1 MSIAFKSTI
10 APAILALFLGLAAA
24 SAAARAS
31 ADQTDRWTYD
41 IDKEDAEMGDYS
53 GWNSGADRMD
63 ARSGYDFGRTF
74 GCGRPAGSGQ
84 DDGQTPANSGRSGPI
99 PPVGSS
105 QPKDRNTFNDRQG
118 TTPGTT

>member
-1 MSIAFKSTI
+1 MTIAFKSTI
-10 APAILALFLGLAAA
+10 APAVLAVFLGLAAA
-24 SAAARAS
+24 SPAARAF

-74 GCGRPAGSGQ
+74 DCGRPAGSGQ
-84 DDGQTPANSGRSGPI
+84 DDGQTPAGQHNPTNVRFGSGADI
-99 PPVGSS
+99 
-105 QPKDRNTFNDRQG
+105 NTRPENG
-118 TTPGTT
+118 LL

>member
-74 GCGRPAGSGQ
+74 GCSRPAGSGQ

-118 TTPGTT
+118 TTPRTT

>member
-1 MSIAFKSTI
+1 MTI
-10 APAILALFLGLAAA
+10 AIKSNIVLSTLAVFLGLAAA
-24 SAAARAS
+24 SPAARAF

-41 IDKEDAEMGDYS
+41 IDKEDSEMGDYS

-74 GCGRPAGSGQ
+74 GYGRSAGSGQ
-84 DDGQTPANSGRSGPI
+84 DDGQTPANSGRSAPI
-99 PPVGSS
+99 LPVGSP

-118 TTPGTT
+118 TTPRTT

>member
-1 MSIAFKSTI
+1 MTITFKSTI
-10 APAILALFLGLAAA
+10 APAILAVFLGLAAA
-24 SAAARAS
+24 SPAARAS
-31 ADQTDRWTYD
+31 ADQTDRWTD
-41 IDKEDAEMGDYS
+41 VIDKEDAEMGDYS

-74 GCGRPAGSGQ
+74 GCSRPAGSGQ
-84 DDGQTPANSGRSGPI
+84 DDGHTPANSGRSGPI

-118 TTPGTT
+118 TTPRTT

>member
-1 MSIAFKSTI
+1 MTITLKSNIALS
-10 APAILALFLGLAAA
+10 ALAVFLGLAAA
-24 SAAARAS
+24 SPAALAF

-41 IDKEDAEMGDYS
+41 IDKEDAELGDYS

-74 GCGRPAGSGQ
+74 GYGRPAGRGQ

-118 TTPGTT
+118 TTPRTT

>member
-10 APAILALFLGLAAA
+10 APAVLAVFLGLAAA
-24 SAAARAS
+24 SPAARAF
-31 ADQTDRWTYD
+31 ADQTDRWTYE

-63 ARSGYDFGRTF
+63 ARCGYDFGRTF

-84 DDGQTPANSGRSGPI
+84 DDRQTPCQFRAVRTDPASRLFATEGPQYI
-99 PPVGSS
+99 
-105 QPKDRNTFNDRQG
+105 
-118 TTPGTT
+118 

>member
-1 MSIAFKSTI
+1 MTVAFKSTI
-10 APAILALFLGLAAA
+10 ALSALAVFLGLAAA
-24 SAAARAS
+24 TPAAQAF

-74 GCGRPAGSGQ
+74 GYDRPAGSGQ

-99 PPVGSS
+99 LSVGSS

-118 TTPGTT
+118 TTPRTK